1 MFIFSIP
8 SFTDV
13 SNWDTLAFPSNIKNR
28 VYCKFQIILNCF
40 HHFHKHEGCG
50 GNVSIIGIL
59 LCWRLPYYPTWK
71 CRKWWWGTWQQSI
84 WNWWF
89 NAINWIWRN
98 FAWWSW
104 FRIRWNW
111 ISVRWHNHCLLP
123 GIYLQLKPLFKTVS
137 HCVKQIQHLKYFFIH
152 QRNSNLYIYN
162 FIVGIISVR
171 HFSMKKNY
179 KKIDEHTNK
188 SVKRYIVKNV
198 YNW

>member
-50 GNVSIIGIL
+50 GNVSILCVL

-71 CRKWWWGTWQQSI
+71 CIKWWWGTWQQSI

-104 FRIRWNW
+104 FRIRWNG
-111 ISVRWHNHCLLP
+111 ISVRWHNHYEVSDNIQYDVDIEISSWNRLCWYWFL
-123 GIYLQLKPLFKTVS
+123 GQSRKTCQLWNSESNKHVQLF
-137 HCVKQIQHLKYFFIH
+137 L
-152 QRNSNLYIYN
+152 N
-162 FIVGIISVR
+162 
-171 HFSMKKNY
+171 
-179 KKIDEHTNK
+179 
-188 SVKRYIVKNV
+188 
-198 YNW
+198 